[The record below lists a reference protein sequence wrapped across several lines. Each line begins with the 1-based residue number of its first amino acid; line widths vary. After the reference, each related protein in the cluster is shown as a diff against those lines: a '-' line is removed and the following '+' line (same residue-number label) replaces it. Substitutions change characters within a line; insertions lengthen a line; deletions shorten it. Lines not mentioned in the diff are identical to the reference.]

1 MAARIPSMFDH
12 FSLDEEET
20 KVAKTF
26 TDANMLFLRNLR
38 HEAMMAKLQL
48 SFDPLNPHT
57 FQQNEAAL
65 TGKIDVL
72 TLLIGD

>member
-12 FSLDEEET
+12 FELNEEEQLI
-20 KVAKTF
+20 AQTF
-26 TDANMLFLRNLR
+26 SDGNILYLKNFR
-38 HEAMMAKLQL
+38 HDAMMAKLALQ
-48 SFDPLNPHT
+48 FDPAQPHV

-65 TGKIDVL
+65 VGKIDVL